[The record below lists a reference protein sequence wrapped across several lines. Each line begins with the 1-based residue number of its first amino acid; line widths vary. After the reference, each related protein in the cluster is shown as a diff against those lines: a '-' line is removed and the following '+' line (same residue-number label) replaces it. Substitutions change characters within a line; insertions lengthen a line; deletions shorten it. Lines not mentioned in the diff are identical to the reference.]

1 MLPCQCINCR
11 FNRLGDLLMALE
23 LKGIRKKALE
33 AAANIERL
41 NAAYD
46 KFNEAA
52 PAHAADVEGLAPQ
65 IEALSEDLTFAAQTL
80 GNSVNGSGES
90 EKPREPPAAPPAVQQ
105 PERPKTEP
113 VTPASPPAVGPA
125 PTFPDFTEV
134 NVIFTDPLPDLPS
147 R

>member
-1 MLPCQCINCR
+1 
-11 FNRLGDLLMALE
+11 MALE

-80 GNSVNGSGES
+80 GNSVNGSGGS
-90 EKPREPPAAPPAVQQ
+90 EKPKEP
-105 PERPKTEP
+105 PKTEGAAKEP
-113 VTPASPPAVGPA
+113 DPPKTNPA
-125 PTFPDFTEV
+125 PVSGPPGVGQASAATFPSVQT
-134 NVIFTDPLPDLPS
+134 
-147 R
+147 